1 MDNVQKETHV
11 VSVMTN
17 LHKETCA
24 MVRGKKDDRPLP
36 HQVRRPRLTARE
48 KISQKHQVTEMKAL
62 QTKGA
67 KFRAVTKI
75 VKHHQVVFGILP
87 CVKTRSLR
95 PDANLEEHVSSDTL
109 RLRKSPARSQRKVV
123 RKDQLHYK
131 KESTQLGCVSQD
143 SYSRKSVYST

>member
-67 KFRAVTKI
+67 NI
-75 VKHHQVVFGILP
+75 P
-87 CVKTRSLR
+87 CRYKNCKT
-95 PDANLEEHVSSDTL
+95 PSS
-109 RLRKSPARSQRKVV
+109 SFWHPPVCQN
-123 RKDQLHYK
+123 
-131 KESTQLGCVSQD
+131 
-143 SYSRKSVYST
+143 